1 MSTHPA
7 LKLRIKLMMENKYK
21 ASTQSVASN
30 YFIIWVYVCVCV
42 CVCVTE
48 LSKQSQSES
57 KV

>member
-42 CVCVTE
+42 TE